1 MEETIVRKTGRALV
15 LFLFLVFCLGGC
27 GKDPAQEEDRGELVR
42 AGEMLPGFF
51 SFVQNHGF
59 FLDRQGW
66 CWYN

>member
-51 SFVQNHGF
+51 F
-59 FLDRQGW
+59 FCAKSW
-66 CWYN
+66 IFS